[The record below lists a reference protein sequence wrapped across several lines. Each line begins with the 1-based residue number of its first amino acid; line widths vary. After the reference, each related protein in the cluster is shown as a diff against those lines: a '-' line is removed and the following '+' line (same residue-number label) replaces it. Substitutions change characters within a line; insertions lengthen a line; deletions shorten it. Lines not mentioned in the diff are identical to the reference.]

1 MSRLINKQIL
11 FIFILIT
18 AVVFFIDQTSKY
30 FAVKF
35 LFSHSEGINIIGNYL
50 RLNLVYNPN
59 LVWGLPIRNHL
70 TYYFLPLIG
79 IGVVVYLAL
88 KTHSRFDAII
98 WGLMLAGALGNF
110 IDRIRLGYVVD
121 FIDMGI
127 GNARWPTYNLADS
140 ALVVGIILL
149 IVRLFLLK
157 NETSLS

>member
-1 MSRLINKQIL
+1 MVKLVNKQLL
-11 FIFILIT
+11 FIFILVT
-18 AVVFFIDQTSKY
+18 ALVFIIDQTSKY

-35 LFSHSEGINIIGNYL
+35 LSNPGKEINILGDYL

-59 LVWGLPIRNHL
+59 LVWGLPLRNQL

-79 IGVVVYLAL
+79 IGIVVYLAL
-88 KTHSRFDAII
+88 KTHTKFDAVI

-110 IDRIRLGYVVD
+110 IDRLRLGYVVD

-140 ALVVGIILL
+140 ALVIGMILL
-149 IVRLFLLK
+149 LIKLFLSRK
-157 NETSLS
+157 